1 VTTLLQRAFTEI
13 QKLPNYLQD
22 ELAQQLLE
30 DIESELKWQKSLSR
44 EDIELGSLLEMAQE
58 ALLEEQ
64 EGRTEDKGFGEESS
78 QPEPRSFGNYF

>member
-1 VTTLLQRAFTEI
+1 MTTLLERAFIEI

-64 EGRTEDKGFGEESS
+64 EGRTEDKGFGEE
-78 QPEPRSFGNYF
+78 